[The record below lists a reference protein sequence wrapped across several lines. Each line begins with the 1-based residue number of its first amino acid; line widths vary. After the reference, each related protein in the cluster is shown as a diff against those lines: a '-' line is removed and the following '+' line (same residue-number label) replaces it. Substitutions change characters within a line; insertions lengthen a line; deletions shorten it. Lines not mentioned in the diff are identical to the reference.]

1 MNSVDARGM
10 NSVDARGMNSVDRHG
25 MNSVDRVDRRVMN
38 CVEMNSSRMNSTDA
52 PHSMDQY
59 MESALDADHDDQ
71 IISTE
76 VRPSD
81 RTRQTDWQSRLS
93 RPTRQAMTD
102 DRARI
107 NFERTDSDSDRSFSF
122 LVRLGRTAFREKLH
136 SDRAD
141 CPAHVLVLTAG
152 RAAGYIESGQKFA
165 PNNYLLLVGPV
176 RYIRQQIENRLFVRP
191 ENMSSEEER
200 NRPGNFMAG
209 LSNLQMRALNDTM
222 TNLMNAVYRI
232 DPRTSG
238 KELRLD
244 PRPDDRTE
252 ARLSRPTR
260 QARTDDRARINFE
273 RTDSDSYRSFSF
285 LVRLGHTACT
295 DGRTDGLSD
304 YFDPIFEFNHQE
316 FSKATILKLSDD
328 LSHIWSSSVREK
340 LHSDRTDCL
349 AHVLVLTAGRAAGY
363 I

>member
-1 MNSVDARGM
+1 
-10 NSVDARGMNSVDRHG
+10 
-25 MNSVDRVDRRVMN
+25 
-38 CVEMNSSRMNSTDA
+38 
-52 PHSMDQY
+52 
-59 MESALDADHDDQ
+59 MESALDAYQDDQ
-71 IISTE
+71 IILPE
-76 VRPSD
+76 FRPSD
-81 RTRQTDWQSRLS
+81 RTRQTD
-93 RPTRQAMTD
+93 
-102 DRARI
+102 
-107 NFERTDSDSDRSFSF
+107 
-122 LVRLGRTAFREKLH
+122 
-136 SDRAD
+136 
-141 CPAHVLVLTAG
+141 C
-152 RAAGYIESGQKFA
+152 
-165 PNNYLLLVGPV
+165 
-176 RYIRQQIENRLFVRP
+176 
-191 ENMSSEEER
+191 
-200 NRPGNFMAG
+200 
-209 LSNLQMRALNDTM
+209 
-222 TNLMNAVYRI
+222 AVYRI

-340 LHSDRTDCL
+340 LHSDQLVFDCL
-349 AHVLVLTAGRAAGY
+349 VWLAPNISLLLVGPVHHIRQQIENRLFVGHVSHIRRQSDTGISKAIPHPSCDPTIHQFSHRSSYQNRTG
-363 I
+363 